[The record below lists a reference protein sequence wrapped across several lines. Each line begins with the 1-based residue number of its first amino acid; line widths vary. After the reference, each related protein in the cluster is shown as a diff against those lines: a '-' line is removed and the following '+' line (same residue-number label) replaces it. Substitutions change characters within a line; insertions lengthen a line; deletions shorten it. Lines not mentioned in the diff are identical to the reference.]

1 MLLSGKSLKHDFIR
15 FVSAT
20 MASQVVFSLYSMVDG
35 LMVSIGVN
43 EYAMSA
49 VNLAIP
55 FTNALFSIAVLFAV
69 GSSTLIAI
77 FIAQDKRHEADTLFS
92 QNFATLLIIGAVIT
106 ALVLLFLDP
115 FARLLG
121 ADEITLDYV
130 KHYLLGIAPFS
141 VCYLVS
147 YNLEVLVKTDGY
159 PRYALFTVIGGC
171 LTNCVL
177 DYIAIFHLD
186 MGVFGAAVATGISQL
201 ATCISYFI
209 HFFSKKC
216 TFRLRKFR
224 FDPRLYARILPIG
237 LSDGVTELCTGL
249 MIFLFNRTVLKCI
262 GTDGVVTYTVIA
274 YATTIIINLMV
285 GVSQGTQPLVSY
297 QYGKEDYPS
306 CRQAP
311 ALRAHDRVCACAGAV
326 RAHFPLRA
334 ADRARLPL
342 ACNAGADRILHSGFP
357 EVQHLV
363 SAAGLQHRHR
373 RLYDSQRAPCAR
385 HLHFRRPRARAAKRG
400 AADACRRVRRRGDL
414 VHARSFRGD
423 VPCHVAPVPA
433 QLPQT
438 DRYAGVSPAQCDK
451 IRENKKALEAAL
463 PGPFG
468 IPDQTLTGGLTLR
481 SQLSHF
487 MPCSTPS
494 FTAGRLVPHRSL
506 ENKDLFDRRFDNPCN
521 IDRQFK

>member
-77 FIAQDKRHEADTLFS
+77 FIAQEKRHEADALFS
-92 QNFATLLIIGAVIT
+92 QNFVTLLV
-106 ALVLLFLDP
+106 
-115 FARLLG
+115 LG

-177 DYIAIFHLD
+177 DYIAIFHLN

-201 ATCISYFI
+201 VTCVSYFV

-216 TFRLRKFR
+216 TFRLCKFR
-224 FDPRLYARILPIG
+224 FNPHLYARILPIG
-237 LSDGVTELCTGL
+237 LADGVTELCTGL

-274 YATTIIINLMV
+274 YVTTIVINLMV
-285 GVSQGTQPLVSY
+285 GISQGSQPLVSY
-297 QYGKEDYPS
+297 HYGKEDHTGCQKLLRYALTTV
-306 CRQAP
+306 CIFAP
-311 ALRAHDRVCACAGAV
+311 ALFLLVFFFAPQIV
-326 RAHFPLRA
+326 RAYLSH
-334 ADRARLPL
+334 
-342 ACNAGADRILHSGFP
+342 AGDTLIEYSIGA
-357 EVQHLV
+357 
-363 SAAGLQHRHR
+363 
-373 RLYDSQRAPCAR
+373 
-385 HLHFRRPRARAAKRG
+385 FRRYSVSYLLLGFNIVIGGFMTAIER
-400 AADACRRVRRRGDL
+400 
-414 VHARSFRGD
+414 
-423 VPCHVAPVPA
+423 PVPA
-433 QLPQT
+433 ICISVGRGLALQSAVLLLLAAIFGGDAVWYTPIFSE
-438 DRYAGVSPAQCDK
+438 ALCLGVS
-451 IRENKKALEAAL
+451 LAAM
-463 PGPFG
+463 
-468 IPDQTLTGGLTLR
+468 R
-481 SQLSHF
+481 SY
-487 MPCSTPS
+487 
-494 FTAGRLVPHRSL
+494 RRSVGT
-506 ENKDLFDRRFDNPCN
+506 
-521 IDRQFK
+521 

>member
-20 MASQVVFSLYSMVDG
+20 VASQVVFSLYSMVDG

-77 FIAQDKRHEADTLFS
+77 FIAQEKRHEADTLFS
-92 QNFATLLIIGAVIT
+92 QNLVTLLLLSAVIT
-106 ALVLLFLDP
+106 ALVLLFLEP
-115 FARLLG
+115 FAYLLG

-130 KHYLLGIAPFS
+130 KQYLLGIAPFS

-147 YNLEVLVKTDGY
+147 YNLEVLVKTDG
-159 PRYALFTVIGGC
+159 YALFTVIGGC

-201 ATCISYFI
+201 VTCISYFI

-249 MIFLFNRTVLKCI
+249 MIFLFNRTVLRCI

-274 YATTIIINLMV
+274 YVTTIIINLMV
-285 GVSQGTQPLVSY
+285 GISQGSQPLVSY
-297 QYGKEDYPS
+297 HYGREDHAG
-306 CRQAP
+306 CRKLLRYALTTVCVVAP
-311 ALRAHDRVCACAGAV
+311 LLFLGLYVFA
-326 RAHFPLRA
+326 PQ
-334 ADRARLPL
+334 
-342 ACNAGADRILHSGFP
+342 I
-357 EVQHLV
+357 V
-363 SAAGLQHRHR
+363 SAYLSHASAELVDYSVH
-373 RLYDSQRAPCAR
+373 A
-385 HLHFRRPRARAAKRG
+385 FRRYS
-400 AADACRRVRRRGDL
+400 VSYLL
-414 VHARSFRGD
+414 VGFNVVIGGFLTALER
-423 VPCHVAPVPA
+423 PVPA
-433 QLPQT
+433 ISISVGRGLVLQSAVL
-438 DRYAGVSPAQCDK
+438 
-451 IRENKKALEAAL
+451 
-463 PGPFG
+463 
-468 IPDQTLTGGLTLR
+468 LTLAAVFGGDALWYTPI
-481 SQLSHF
+481 LSEAMCLAMSLFFLRRYRHE
-487 MPCSTPS
+487 
-494 FTAGRLVPHRSL
+494 HRG
-506 ENKDLFDRRFDNPCN
+506 
-521 IDRQFK
+521 